1 MVSSQYRACMPPLQ
15 SSFASLVP
23 AGWKGSGGLGGTTT
37 TIAAGRVS
45 DLASGRIFP
54 PFAEA
59 PSSETNAPSDPEWRL
74 SIARLTGPSSFSFFP
89 GYDRTFTVIGAAG
102 HPSGPVELSIDGS
115 RDVAAEPLEQ
125 VRFAGEAPVTCVPP
139 AGTTRVLNLFTR
151 RDAATGLVR
160 VATGAEVAPVADA
173 PRVLVAL
180 EEGLAG
186 LGFGD
191 CLWVG
196 AGERIPAGERF
207 VGDGCVAVVEIG
219 SIGL

>member
-1 MVSSQYRACMPPLQ
+1 MVNSQYRTCMSPLQ

-45 DLASGRIFP
+45 DLETGRIFP
-54 PFAEA
+54 PFSEA
-59 PSSETNAPSDPEWRL
+59 LLDPEWRL
-74 SIARLTGPSSFSFFP
+74 SIAELTGPSAFSSFP
-89 GYDRTFTVIGAAG
+89 GYDRTFTVIGAAAADPG
-102 HPSGPVELSIDGS
+102 AESAAPGPVELSLDGS
-115 RDVAAEPLEQ
+115 PIVAVDRFEQ
-125 VRFAGEAPVTCVPP
+125 ERFAGEATVDCVPP

-151 RDAATGLVR
+151 RDAASGVVR
-160 VATGAEVAPVADA
+160 VSAGAEVVPVTDA

-196 AGERIPAGERF
+196 AGERIPAGELF
-207 VGDGCVAVVEIG
+207 VGDGCVAVVEVA
-219 SIGL
+219 SVGL